1 MKYWGARASLSRPP
15 TWAPLRVYLPMT
27 KTKPAFARPLA
38 ALLAGLVALVLAPL
52 ALAHSVWIEDTSEKK
67 LVVRFGEVGGDI
79 ERSPGYLDDLLLTS
93 AWTADEDGKLDA
105 IAIEKK
111 DNHYLLGAAPS
122 TKPALGETNF
132 FVMQRGK
139 SPAIWPHLYVR
150 WHPPGAKPPAEPALT
165 LDLLPTA
172 KPGVIRVTFRGQ
184 PLPGAVVKVLGQGA
198 EEGKEEKL
206 TADAE
211 GFIQFTPKKS
221 GLVVL
226 TCNHREKA
234 PGYTRGKAYELLSF
248 TGALSWRQP

>member
-1 MKYWGARASLSRPP
+1 MKLTRFLRL
-15 TWAPLRVYLPMT
+15 AP
-27 KTKPAFARPLA
+27 
-38 ALLAGLVALVLAPL
+38 ALLAGLFTAAPL
-52 ALAHSVWIEDTSEKK
+52 AHAHSVWIEDTADKK

-79 ERSPGYLDDLLLTS
+79 EKSPGYLDELLLTS
-93 AWTADEDGKLDA
+93 AWTADESGKLDA

-111 DNHYLLGAAPS
+111 GDHYLLGATAA

-132 FVMQRGK
+132 YVMQRGK
-139 SPAIWPHLYVR
+139 SPAIWPNLYVR
-150 WHPPGAKPPAEPALT
+150 WHPVGAAAPAEPALT

-172 KPGVIRVTFRGQ
+172 KPGLLRVYFRGQ
-184 PLPGAVVKVLGQGA
+184 PLPGAIVKVLGQGA

-211 GFIQFTPKKS
+211 GFIQFKPKQP

-234 PGYTRGKAYELLSF
+234 PGYTRGKAYELASY
-248 TGALSWRQP
+248 TAALSWRQP